1 MYMEDF
7 PRDIK
12 AAIRRINRGEVQVEL
27 KHQGVDPIVHS
38 LVRTSKIIVAAVISA
53 ALIVGASLLMVA
65 ETPPI
70 RWGISTPALI
80 GFVIA
85 GIVAFGMINNL
96 RKGDRD
102 NT

>member
-1 MYMEDF
+1 
-7 PRDIK
+7 
-12 AAIRRINRGEVQVEL
+12 
-27 KHQGVDPIVHS
+27 
-38 LVRTSKIIVAAVISA
+38 
-53 ALIVGASLLMVA
+53 MVA